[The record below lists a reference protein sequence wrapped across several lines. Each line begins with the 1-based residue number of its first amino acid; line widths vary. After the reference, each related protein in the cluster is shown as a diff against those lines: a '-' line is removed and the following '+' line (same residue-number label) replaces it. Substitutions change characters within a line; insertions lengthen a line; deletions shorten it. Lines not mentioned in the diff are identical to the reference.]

1 MTHLTQ
7 SLSFITDYTYRLT
20 SWFEEFVAEY
30 KKARDTANTINELNR
45 LTDKELKDI
54 GLSRGDIYDIAHRTH
69 YGERS

>member
-54 GLSRGDIYDIAHRTH
+54 GLSRGDIYDVAHRTH